1 MLLVSPGKVS
11 TGALIPPPMVIG
23 PPTFYG
29 HYRGLWTPTDTPPT
43 ACTVQS
49 MMSQTRIDAL
59 ASQYA
64 FLIVEALAQDG
75 LSR

>member
-1 MLLVSPGKVS
+1 MDAMPQCAPGS
-11 TGALIPPPMVIG
+11 ELGSACAA
-23 PPTFYG
+23 PTDYG
-29 HYRGLWTPTDTPPT
+29 HHRGLWTPTDTPPT
-43 ACTVQS
+43 ACTVKS
-49 MMSQTRIDAL
+49 MMSETRSDAL